1 MIETSGRR
9 LQNGETLPDL
19 TLPAVSGS
27 EVSLRDYVAGAWSVV
42 LFYRGNWCPFCNAQL
57 SAYQRKSADLEQL
70 GVRVIA
76 ISADTAEEARKTVER
91 HHIAFP
97 VLYGANPAALAQCF
111 GTHVA
116 SNAHGTFVNST
127 GFVVNEKGAIV
138 VAVYSSG
145 AIGRIVA
152 DDAIG
157 FIKYA
162 QSAAK

>member
-1 MIETSGRR
+1 M
-9 LQNGETLPDL
+9 
-19 TLPAVSGS
+19 
-27 EVSLRDYVAGAWSVV
+27 
-42 LFYRGNWCPFCNAQL
+42 
-57 SAYQRKSADLEQL
+57 
-70 GVRVIA
+70 IA
-76 ISADTAEEARKTVER
+76 ISADSAEEAQKTVER

-97 VLYGANPAALAQCF
+97 VLYGASPAAIAQTF

-127 GFVVNEKGAIV
+127 GFVVNARGAIA

-152 DDAIG
+152 DDALG

-162 QSAAK
+162 RSASK